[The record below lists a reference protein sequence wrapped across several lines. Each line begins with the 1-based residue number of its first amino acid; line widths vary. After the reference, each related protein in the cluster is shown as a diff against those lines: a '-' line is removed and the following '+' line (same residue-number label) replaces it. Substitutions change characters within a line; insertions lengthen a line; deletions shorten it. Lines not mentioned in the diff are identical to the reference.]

1 MLELQ
6 PMGFYMPAVL
16 VKDAQRHGLRVKP
29 IDVQVSEWACTTERE
44 MDGSWSL
51 RLGLGYAKGLRKQS
65 AEAIARSCQVGGSFR
80 SAEDLVARVPSLN
93 RKELTLLNATPYT
106 VLGPDDHLPDTVAIL
121 ARDCEGLIDLFDLS
135 GVCKQRCK
143 PLGVCVE

>member
-1 MLELQ
+1 
-6 PMGFYMPAVL
+6 
-16 VKDAQRHGLRVKP
+16 
-29 IDVQVSEWACTTERE
+29 

-65 AEAIARSCQVGGSFR
+65 AETIARSCQVGGSFR

-121 ARDCEGLIDLFDLS
+121 VTTRREDNVDGGLDFDW
-135 GVCKQRCK
+135 
-143 PLGVCVE
+143 